1 MPPPQIIESEKF
13 LGSDLESALYQSTE
27 IVKLRKG
34 NNPFCCTRLII
45 KTGLKRKWERR
56 RRNRDLEEGKGLWSE
71 RDDRLGRTAQY

>member
-13 LGSDLESALYQSTE
+13 LGRDLESALSQSTE

-45 KTGLKRKWERR
+45 KAGLKR
-56 RRNRDLEEGKGLWSE
+56 
-71 RDDRLGRTAQY
+71 Q